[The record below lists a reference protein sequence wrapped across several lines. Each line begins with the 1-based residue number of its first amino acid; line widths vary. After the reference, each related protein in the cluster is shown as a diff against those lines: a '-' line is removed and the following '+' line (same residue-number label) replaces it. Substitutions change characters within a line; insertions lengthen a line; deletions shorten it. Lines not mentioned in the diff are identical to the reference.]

1 MASRT
6 YPAEARLQGAVREVR
21 IAPVGLQGLLG
32 VPLQAKGVVAFAHG
46 SGSSRLSPRNHQ
58 VAEALRAAGL
68 ATLLFDLLL
77 PQEAANRSNVFD
89 IDLLASRL
97 LAATSWL
104 REQEE
109 TRRLG
114 LGYFGA
120 STGAAAALVAAA
132 RAAAP
137 IGAVVSRGGR
147 ADMAGAALFQVSAPT
162 LLIVGSDDRVVL
174 DLNRAALERLP
185 CEKRLEIIPRAGH
198 LFEEAGALGTVI
210 GLARAW
216 LVRHLREEGAA

>member
-6 YPAEARLQGAVREVR
+6 YPAETRLQGAVREVR

-32 VPLQAKGVVAFAHG
+32 VPLQAKGVVAFAHS
-46 SGSSRLSPRNHQ
+46 SGSSRLSPR
-58 VAEALRAAGL
+58 
-68 ATLLFDLLL
+68 T
-77 PQEAANRSNVFD
+77 
-89 IDLLASRL
+89 
-97 LAATSWL
+97 
-104 REQEE
+104 
-109 TRRLG
+109 
-114 LGYFGA
+114 
-120 STGAAAALVAAA
+120 ALVAAA

-162 LLIVGSDDRVVL
+162 LLIVGSEDRVVL

-198 LFEEAGALGTVI
+198 LFEEAGALGTVN

-216 LVRHLREEGAA
+216 LVRHLREESAA